1 MILYLIANTKSEESS
16 QKFKERSEPIGR
28 TDYEDIIEEEDIEIN
43 TRTNKISIVNTIDS
57 LDLTGIVDIE
67 MYRFSYSK
75 FYFLALPL
83 WIGTLGI
90 LPFFSIYLI
99 SIRLFLY
106 YTKIQNNVSALFPKI
121 ICFTT
126 EAIQV

>member
-83 WIGTLGI
+83 
-90 LPFFSIYLI
+90 
-99 SIRLFLY
+99 
-106 YTKIQNNVSALFPKI
+106 
-121 ICFTT
+121 
-126 EAIQV
+126 